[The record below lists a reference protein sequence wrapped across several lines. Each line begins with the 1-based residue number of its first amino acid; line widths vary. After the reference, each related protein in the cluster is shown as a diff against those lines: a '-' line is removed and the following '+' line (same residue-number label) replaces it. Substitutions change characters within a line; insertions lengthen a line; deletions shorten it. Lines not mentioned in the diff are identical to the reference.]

1 MVRVEVSNSGLP
13 DCMSMPIMRGSGSEM
28 LAKVLTS
35 VLGGKSSTST
45 CEVEVMVSFRN
56 TRMSCVISSAPIP
69 KMISRDRQTLQLLL
83 LVGSF
88 LILQS

>member
-1 MVRVEVSNSGLP
+1 MRVEASNPGLP
-13 DCMSMPIMRGSGSEM
+13 DCMSMPIMRGSGSVI
-28 LAKVLTS
+28 LTKVLTS

-45 CEVEVMVSFRN
+45 CEEEVMVSILK
-56 TRMSCVISSAPIP
+56 TRMSWVIRSAPIP
-69 KMISRDRQTLQLLL
+69 KMMSKDRQTLQLLL